1 MEIHPGHRL
10 ILMRAR
16 LYQRLIPPHLSLYLP
31 TSASDPHHFAR
42 YVLDCSELDRCIM
55 QGTLGVVIDGN
66 CHAMLPSEG
75 SLIDD

>member
-16 LYQRLIPPHLSLYLP
+16 LYQHLIPPHLRLYLP
-31 TSASDPHHFAR
+31 ASASDPHHFAR
-42 YVLDCSELDRCIM
+42 YVLDCSELDRWIM

>member
-16 LYQRLIPPHLSLYLP
+16 LYQRLIP
-31 TSASDPHHFAR
+31 HHFAR
-42 YVLDCSELDRCIM
+42 YVLDCSELDRWIV